1 MKALVLKGK
10 GNIAYIEKERPTLAY
25 AHGALL
31 KPLLVS
37 PCTSD
42 VHTIWQGS
50 PKRPDLTLGHEV
62 VARVEEVG
70 AEVTDFHAGD
80 VVAVSAITPDWSQP
94 DVEENYAHAGHNFS
108 AHMLGNTIDG
118 AFQEL
123 FYLPYADRNL
133 AHIPDGL
140 TLEDALM
147 CVDVL
152 QTGFTA
158 VEEAGV
164 KPGDTVVVMGIG
176 AIGLAAILG
185 AKLAGARTI
194 YAVGSRP
201 ENVRIAESMS
211 DCGPVMS
218 AYGVPGVPAGGDVAS
233 PSVAAEDGREQHAD
247 AVSPDCAA
255 TVPDA
260 VSPACASAIS
270 DGSQSQAHAQSG
282 CHIEVLNYR
291 HLHCPLPQ
299 GMHPLANSTGSPVV
313 NYVLTKTQTK
323 GADKVLICGGDDLA
337 FPQAID
343 MVKYG
348 TGVVSNVMY
357 YGADLD
363 TQGGE
368 LKTLEAMNSAETY
381 LTSTAAAVE
390 AETQAAGAQ
399 PQAAD
404 DINVDSTTASASAAG
419 TQPTSTFDSTAGA
432 QTPVALLGSIG
443 SASSKPTFA
452 VPGDVLRKA
461 HTVKLNDNIDCIQIP
476 KFSIGRGMA
485 GKTLKFSLS
494 RGGRQNL
501 EHVMR
506 IVQESGVHPSIFI
519 TEHYDGLDQVAQ
531 AIDDMKERKAIKI
544 AVKI

>member
-10 GNIAYIEKERPTLAY
+10 GNIAYIEKARPTLID

-62 VARVEEVG
+62 IARVEEVG
-70 AEVTDFHAGD
+70 AEVTDFHVGD

-164 KPGDTVVVMGIG
+164 QPGDTVVVMGIG

-201 ENVRIAESMS
+201 ENARIAESMS

-218 AYGVPGVPAGGDVAS
+218 AHGVPGVPASGDVAS
-233 PSVAAEDGREQHAD
+233 PSVAAEDGREQHAN
-247 AVSPDCAA
+247 AVSPDCTA
-255 TVPDA
+255 TVPGNGHD
-260 VSPACASAIS
+260 
-270 DGSQSQAHAQSG
+270 QAPAQSG
-282 CHIEVLNYR
+282 CHVEVLNYR

-363 TQGGE
+363 TQDGE
-368 LKTLEAMNSAETY
+368 LKTLEVMNSA
-381 LTSTAAAVE
+381 VR
-390 AETQAAGAQ
+390 
-399 PQAAD
+399 
-404 DINVDSTTASASAAG
+404 
-419 TQPTSTFDSTAGA
+419 
-432 QTPVALLGSIG
+432 
-443 SASSKPTFA
+443 
-452 VPGDVLRKA
+452 RKT
-461 HTVKLNDNIDCIQIP
+461 HSVTLNDNIDCIQIP

-501 EHVMR
+501 EHVMQ

-519 TEHYDGLDQVAQ
+519 TEHYDGLDQIAQ

>member
-10 GNIAYIEKERPTLAY
+10 GNIACIEKERPTLAA

-62 VARVEEVG
+62 IARVEEVG
-70 AEVTDFHAGD
+70 AEVTDFRVGD

-201 ENVRIAESMS
+201 ENTRIAESMS
-211 DCGPVMS
+211 D
-218 AYGVPGVPAGGDVAS
+218 
-233 PSVAAEDGREQHAD
+233 
-247 AVSPDCAA
+247 
-255 TVPDA
+255 
-260 VSPACASAIS
+260 IN
-270 DGSQSQAHAQSG
+270 
-282 CHIEVLNYR
+282 CHVEVLNYR

-381 LTSTAAAVE
+381 LTSTAAAIE
-390 AETQAAGAQ
+390 AEAQAAGAQ
-399 PQAAD
+399 PQAARSIDVD
-404 DINVDSTTASASAAG
+404 DTTASASAAG
-419 TQPTSTFDSTAGA
+419 AQPTSTLGSTAGA
-432 QTPVALLGSIG
+432 QTPVGPLGSTG

-461 HTVKLNDNIDCIQIP
+461 HTVTLNDNIDCIQIP

-501 EHVMR
+501 ERVMQ

-519 TEHYDGLDQVAQ
+519 TEHYDGLDQIAQ

>member
-10 GNIAYIEKERPTLAY
+10 GNIAYIEKERPTLAA

-62 VARVEEVG
+62 IARVEEVG
-70 AEVTDFHAGD
+70 AEVMDFRVGD

-201 ENVRIAESMS
+201 ENARIAESMS
-211 DCGPVMS
+211 D
-218 AYGVPGVPAGGDVAS
+218 GD
-233 PSVAAEDGREQHAD
+233 
-247 AVSPDCAA
+247 
-255 TVPDA
+255 
-260 VSPACASAIS
+260 
-270 DGSQSQAHAQSG
+270 QAPAQSG
-282 CHIEVLNYR
+282 CHVEVLNYR

-313 NYVLTKTQTK
+313 NYILTKTQTK

-381 LTSTAAAVE
+381 LTSTAAAIE
-390 AETQAAGAQ
+390 AEAQAAGAQ
-399 PQAAD
+399 PQAAG
-404 DINVDSTTASASAAG
+404 DINVDRTTTAASAACA
-419 TQPTSTFDSTAGA
+419 QPTSTLST
-432 QTPVALLGSIG
+432 TG
-443 SASSKPTFA
+443 SASSKPTYA

-461 HTVKLNDNIDCIQIP
+461 HTVTLNDNIDCIQIP
-476 KFSIGRGMA
+476 KFSIGRGLA

-501 EHVMR
+501 ERVMR

-519 TEHYDGLDQVAQ
+519 TEHYDGLDQIAQ

-544 AVKI
+544 AVKM

>member
-10 GNIAYIEKERPTLAY
+10 GNIAYIEKERPTLA
-25 AHGALL
+25 ASHGALL

-62 VARVEEVG
+62 IARVEEVG
-70 AEVTDFHAGD
+70 AEVTDFRVGD
-80 VVAVSAITPDWSQP
+80 VVAVSAIPPDWSQP

-176 AIGLAAILG
+176 AIGLAAIFG

-201 ENVRIAESMS
+201 ENTRIAESMS
-211 DCGPVMS
+211 DFGPVMS
-218 AYGVPGVPAGGDVAS
+218 AHGVPGAPASGDVAS
-233 PSVAAEDGREQHAD
+233 PSMAAEDGREHVD

-255 TVPDA
+255 TVPG
-260 VSPACASAIS
+260 
-270 DGSQSQAHAQSG
+270 DGHGQAPAQSG
-282 CHIEVLNYR
+282 CHVEVLNYR

-390 AETQAAGAQ
+390 AEAQAA
-399 PQAAD
+399 
-404 DINVDSTTASASAAG
+404 
-419 TQPTSTFDSTAGA
+419 
-432 QTPVALLGSIG
+432 
-443 SASSKPTFA
+443 
-452 VPGDVLRKA
+452 GDVLRKA
-461 HTVKLNDNIDCIQIP
+461 HTVTLNDNIDCIQIP

-485 GKTLKFSLS
+485 GKILKFSLS

-501 EHVMR
+501 ERVMQ

-519 TEHYDGLDQVAQ
+519 TEHYDGLDQIAQ

>member
-10 GNIAYIEKERPTLAY
+10 GNIAYIEKERPTLAA

-62 VARVEEVG
+62 IARVEEVG
-70 AEVTDFHAGD
+70 AEVTDFRVGD

-211 DCGPVMS
+211 D
-218 AYGVPGVPAGGDVAS
+218 
-233 PSVAAEDGREQHAD
+233 
-247 AVSPDCAA
+247 
-255 TVPDA
+255 
-260 VSPACASAIS
+260 IN
-270 DGSQSQAHAQSG
+270 
-282 CHIEVLNYR
+282 CHVEVLNYR

-390 AETQAAGAQ
+390 AEAQAAGAQ
-399 PQAAD
+399 VQAARSIDVD
-404 DINVDSTTASASAAG
+404 DTTAAASAAG
-419 TQPTSTFDSTAGA
+419 AQPTSTLGSTAGA
-432 QTPVALLGSIG
+432 QTPVVPLGSTG

-461 HTVKLNDNIDCIQIP
+461 HTVTLNDNIDCIQIP

-501 EHVMR
+501 ERVMQ

-519 TEHYDGLDQVAQ
+519 TEHYDGLDQIAQ

-544 AVKI
+544 AVKL

>member
-1 MKALVLKGK
+1 MSDFAP
-10 GNIAYIEKERPTLAY
+10 AMS
-25 AHGALL
+25 AHG
-31 KPLLVS
+31 V
-37 PCTSD
+37 
-42 VHTIWQGS
+42 
-50 PKRPDLTLGHEV
+50 
-62 VARVEEVG
+62 
-70 AEVTDFHAGD
+70 
-80 VVAVSAITPDWSQP
+80 
-94 DVEENYAHAGHNFS
+94 
-108 AHMLGNTIDG
+108 
-118 AFQEL
+118 
-123 FYLPYADRNL
+123 
-133 AHIPDGL
+133 
-140 TLEDALM
+140 
-147 CVDVL
+147 
-152 QTGFTA
+152 
-158 VEEAGV
+158 
-164 KPGDTVVVMGIG
+164 
-176 AIGLAAILG
+176 
-185 AKLAGARTI
+185 
-194 YAVGSRP
+194 P
-201 ENVRIAESMS
+201 E
-211 DCGPVMS
+211 
-218 AYGVPGVPAGGDVAS
+218 VPAGGDVTS
-233 PSVAAEDGREQHAD
+233 PSMAAEDGREQHAN
-247 AVSPDCAA
+247 AVSPDCVA

-260 VSPACASAIS
+260 VSPDCASAAS
-270 DGSQSQAHAQSG
+270 GGSQSQAHAQSG

-291 HLHCPLPQ
+291 RLHCPLPQ

-390 AETQAAGAQ
+390 AEAQAA
-399 PQAAD
+399 
-404 DINVDSTTASASAAG
+404 
-419 TQPTSTFDSTAGA
+419 
-432 QTPVALLGSIG
+432 
-443 SASSKPTFA
+443 
-452 VPGDVLRKA
+452 GDVLRKA
-461 HTVKLNDNIDCIQIP
+461 HTVTLNDNIDSIQIP

-501 EHVMR
+501 EHVMQ

-519 TEHYDGLDQVAQ
+519 TEHYDGLDQIAQ

>member
-1 MKALVLKGK
+1 M
-10 GNIAYIEKERPTLAY
+10 
-25 AHGALL
+25 
-31 KPLLVS
+31 
-37 PCTSD
+37 
-42 VHTIWQGS
+42 
-50 PKRPDLTLGHEV
+50 
-62 VARVEEVG
+62 
-70 AEVTDFHAGD
+70 TDFHVGD

-211 DCGPVMS
+211 DFAPAMS
-218 AYGVPGVPAGGDVAS
+218 AHGVPEVPAGGDVTS
-233 PSVAAEDGREQHAD
+233 PSMAAEDGREQHGN
-247 AVSPDCAA
+247 AVSPDCVA

-260 VSPACASAIS
+260 VSPDCASAAS
-270 DGSQSQAHAQSG
+270 GGSQSQAPAQSG

-291 HLHCPLPQ
+291 RLHCPLPQ

-390 AETQAAGAQ
+390 AEAQAA
-399 PQAAD
+399 
-404 DINVDSTTASASAAG
+404 
-419 TQPTSTFDSTAGA
+419 
-432 QTPVALLGSIG
+432 
-443 SASSKPTFA
+443 
-452 VPGDVLRKA
+452 GDVLRKA
-461 HTVKLNDNIDCIQIP
+461 HTVTLNDNIDGIQIP

-501 EHVMR
+501 EHVMQ

-519 TEHYDGLDQVAQ
+519 TEHYDGLDQIAQ

>member
-10 GNIAYIEKERPTLAY
+10 GNIAYIEKERPTLLA
-25 AHGALL
+25 AHGVLL

-50 PKRPDLTLGHEV
+50 PKRQDLTLGHEV
-62 VARVEEVG
+62 IARVEEVG
-70 AEVTDFHAGD
+70 AEVMDFHVGD

-108 AHMLGNTIDG
+108 AHMLGNSIDG

-211 DCGPVMS
+211 DFAPAMS
-218 AYGVPGVPAGGDVAS
+218 AHGVPEVPAGGDVAS
-233 PSVAAEDGREQHAD
+233 PSVAAEAGREQHAD

-255 TVPDA
+255 TVPG
-260 VSPACASAIS
+260 
-270 DGSQSQAHAQSG
+270 DGHDQAPAQSG
-282 CHIEVLNYR
+282 CHVEVLNYR

-348 TGVVSNVMY
+348 TGVVSNIMY

-390 AETQAAGAQ
+390 AETQAAGTQ

-404 DINVDSTTASASAAG
+404 DINVDSTTAAASAAG
-419 TQPTSTFDSTAGA
+419 AQPTSTLGSTAGA

-501 EHVMR
+501 EHVMQ

-519 TEHYDGLDQVAQ
+519 TEHYDGLDQIAQ

>member
-10 GNIAYIEKERPTLAY
+10 GNIAYIEKERPTLIDV
-25 AHGALL
+25 HGALL

-62 VARVEEVG
+62 IARVEEVG
-70 AEVTDFHAGD
+70 AEVMDFHVGD

-211 DCGPVMS
+211 DFAPVMS
-218 AYGVPGVPAGGDVAS
+218 AHGVPEVPAGGDVAS
-233 PSVAAEDGREQHAD
+233 PSVTAEAGREQHAD

-255 TVPDA
+255 TVPG
-260 VSPACASAIS
+260 
-270 DGSQSQAHAQSG
+270 DGHDQAPAQSG
-282 CHIEVLNYR
+282 CHVEVLNYR

-368 LKTLEAMNSAETY
+368 LKTLEAMNSAESY
-381 LTSTAAAVE
+381 LTSTAAAIE
-390 AETQAAGAQ
+390 AEAQAAGN
-399 PQAAD
+399 
-404 DINVDSTTASASAAG
+404 INVDRTTAASSAAG
-419 TQPTSTFDSTAGA
+419 AKPTSTLGSTAGA
-432 QTPVALLGSIG
+432 QPPVAPLGSTG

-461 HTVKLNDNIDCIQIP
+461 HTVTLNDNIDCIQIP

-501 EHVMR
+501 ERVMQ
-506 IVQESGVHPSIFI
+506 IVQENGAHPSIFI
-519 TEHYDGLDQVAQ
+519 TEHYDGLDQIAQ

-544 AVKI
+544 AVKM

>member
-10 GNIAYIEKERPTLAY
+10 GNIAYIEKERPLLAA

-62 VARVEEVG
+62 IARVEEVG
-70 AEVTDFHAGD
+70 AEVTDFRAGD

-201 ENVRIAESMS
+201 ENTRIAESMS
-211 DCGPVMS
+211 D
-218 AYGVPGVPAGGDVAS
+218 
-233 PSVAAEDGREQHAD
+233 
-247 AVSPDCAA
+247 
-255 TVPDA
+255 
-260 VSPACASAIS
+260 IN
-270 DGSQSQAHAQSG
+270 
-282 CHIEVLNYR
+282 CHVEVLNYR

-390 AETQAAGAQ
+390 AEAQAAGAQ
-399 PQAAD
+399 PQAAG
-404 DINVDSTTASASAAG
+404 DINVDRTTAAASAAG
-419 TQPTSTFDSTAGA
+419 AQPTSTFST
-432 QTPVALLGSIG
+432 TG

-461 HTVKLNDNIDCIQIP
+461 HTVTLNDNIDCIQIP

-501 EHVMR
+501 ERVMQ

-519 TEHYDGLDQVAQ
+519 TEHYDGLDQIAQ

>member
-10 GNIAYIEKERPTLAY
+10 GNIAYIEKVRPTLAA

-62 VARVEEVG
+62 IARVEEVG
-70 AEVTDFHAGD
+70 AEVTDFRVGD

-164 KPGDTVVVMGIG
+164 KSGDTVVVMGIG

-185 AKLAGARTI
+185 AKLAGARMI

-201 ENVRIAESMS
+201 ESTRIAESMS
-211 DCGPVMS
+211 D
-218 AYGVPGVPAGGDVAS
+218 
-233 PSVAAEDGREQHAD
+233 
-247 AVSPDCAA
+247 
-255 TVPDA
+255 
-260 VSPACASAIS
+260 IK
-270 DGSQSQAHAQSG
+270 
-282 CHIEVLNYR
+282 CHVEVLNYR

-381 LTSTAAAVE
+381 LTSTAAAIE
-390 AETQAAGAQ
+390 AEAQAAGAQ

-404 DINVDSTTASASAAG
+404 DINVDRTTAAASAAG
-419 TQPTSTFDSTAGA
+419 AQPTST
-432 QTPVALLGSIG
+432 LGSTG
-443 SASSKPTFA
+443 SAPSKPTFA

-461 HTVKLNDNIDCIQIP
+461 HTVTLNDNIDCIQIP

-544 AVKI
+544 AVKL

>member
-10 GNIAYIEKERPTLAY
+10 GNIAYIEKERPTLIDV
-25 AHGALL
+25 HGALL

-62 VARVEEVG
+62 IARVEEVG
-70 AEVTDFHAGD
+70 AEVMDFHVGD

-194 YAVGSRP
+194 YAVGSHP

-211 DCGPVMS
+211 D
-218 AYGVPGVPAGGDVAS
+218 
-233 PSVAAEDGREQHAD
+233 
-247 AVSPDCAA
+247 
-255 TVPDA
+255 
-260 VSPACASAIS
+260 IN
-270 DGSQSQAHAQSG
+270 
-282 CHIEVLNYR
+282 CHVEVLNYR

-368 LKTLEAMNSAETY
+368 LKILEAMNSAETY

-404 DINVDSTTASASAAG
+404 DINVDSTTAAASAAG
-419 TQPTSTFDSTAGA
+419 TQPTSTLGLTAGA
-432 QTPVALLGSIG
+432 QTQVALLGSIG

-461 HTVKLNDNIDCIQIP
+461 HTVKLNDNIDGIQIP

-501 EHVMR
+501 EHVMQ

-519 TEHYDGLDQVAQ
+519 TEHYDGLDQIAQ

-544 AVKI
+544 AVKM

>member
-10 GNIAYIEKERPTLAY
+10 GNIAYIEKERPTLA
-25 AHGALL
+25 ASHGALL

-62 VARVEEVG
+62 IARVEEVG
-70 AEVTDFHAGD
+70 AEVTDFHVGD

-185 AKLAGARTI
+185 AKLAGARMI

-201 ENVRIAESMS
+201 ENTRIAESMS
-211 DCGPVMS
+211 D
-218 AYGVPGVPAGGDVAS
+218 
-233 PSVAAEDGREQHAD
+233 
-247 AVSPDCAA
+247 
-255 TVPDA
+255 
-260 VSPACASAIS
+260 IN
-270 DGSQSQAHAQSG
+270 
-282 CHIEVLNYR
+282 CHVEVLNYR

-390 AETQAAGAQ
+390 AEAQAAGAQ
-399 PQAAD
+399 PQAARSIDVD
-404 DINVDSTTASASAAG
+404 DTTASASTAG
-419 TQPTSTFDSTAGA
+419 AQPTSTLGSTAGA
-432 QTPVALLGSIG
+432 QTPVAPLGSTG
-443 SASSKPTFA
+443 SASSKPTYA

-461 HTVKLNDNIDCIQIP
+461 HTVTLNDNIDCIQIP

-501 EHVMR
+501 ECVMR

-519 TEHYDGLDQVAQ
+519 TKHYDGLDQIAQ

-544 AVKI
+544 AVKM

>member
-10 GNIAYIEKERPTLAY
+10 GNIAYIEKERPTLAA

-62 VARVEEVG
+62 IARVEEVG
-70 AEVTDFHAGD
+70 AEVTDFRVGD

-201 ENVRIAESMS
+201 ENTRIAESMS
-211 DCGPVMS
+211 DFGPVMS
-218 AYGVPGVPAGGDVAS
+218 AHGVPGVPASGDVAS
-233 PSVAAEDGREQHAD
+233 PSMAAEDGREHVD
-247 AVSPDCAA
+247 AVPPDCAA
-255 TVPDA
+255 TVPG
-260 VSPACASAIS
+260 
-270 DGSQSQAHAQSG
+270 DGHGQAPAQSG
-282 CHIEVLNYR
+282 CHVEVLNYR

-390 AETQAAGAQ
+390 AEAQAAGN
-399 PQAAD
+399 
-404 DINVDSTTASASAAG
+404 INVDSTTAAASAAG
-419 TQPTSTFDSTAGA
+419 AQPTST
-432 QTPVALLGSIG
+432 LGSTG
-443 SASSKPTFA
+443 SAPSKPTFA

-461 HTVKLNDNIDCIQIP
+461 HTVTLNDNIDCIQIP

-501 EHVMR
+501 ERVMQ

-519 TEHYDGLDQVAQ
+519 TEHYDGLDQIAQ
-531 AIDDMKERKAIKI
+531 AIDDMKERKAIKV
-544 AVKI
+544 AVKL

>member
-10 GNIAYIEKERPTLAY
+10 GNIAYIEKVRPTLAD

-62 VARVEEVG
+62 IARVEEVG

-164 KPGDTVVVMGIG
+164 QPGDTVVVMGIG

-211 DCGPVMS
+211 DCGPEMS
-218 AYGVPGVPAGGDVAS
+218 LD
-233 PSVAAEDGREQHAD
+233 
-247 AVSPDCAA
+247 
-255 TVPDA
+255 
-260 VSPACASAIS
+260 CASATPC
-270 DGSQSQAHAQSG
+270 GSQRQTLAQSG

-323 GADKVLICGGDDLA
+323 GADEVLICGGDDLA

-363 TQGGE
+363 TQDDE
-368 LKTLEAMNSAETY
+368 LKTLEAMNSAAAY
-381 LTSTAAAVE
+381 LTASADAVATAAAVR
-390 AETQAAGAQ
+390 ATDSISADETVTNPQQSSVTISPSSPAPQQ
-399 PQAAD
+399 P
-404 DINVDSTTASASAAG
+404 SY
-419 TQPTSTFDSTAGA
+419 
-432 QTPVALLGSIG
+432 
-443 SASSKPTFA
+443 A
-452 VPGDVLRKA
+452 VPGDVLRKT
-461 HTVKLNDNIDCIQIP
+461 HTVTLNDHIDCIQIP

-501 EHVMR
+501 EHVMQ

-519 TEHYDGLDQVAQ
+519 TEHYDGLDQIAQ

>member
-10 GNIAYIEKERPTLAY
+10 GNIAYIEKKRPTLAA

-62 VARVEEVG
+62 IARVEEVG
-70 AEVTDFHAGD
+70 AEVTDFRVGD

-201 ENVRIAESMS
+201 ENTRIAESMS
-211 DCGPVMS
+211 D
-218 AYGVPGVPAGGDVAS
+218 
-233 PSVAAEDGREQHAD
+233 
-247 AVSPDCAA
+247 
-255 TVPDA
+255 
-260 VSPACASAIS
+260 IN
-270 DGSQSQAHAQSG
+270 
-282 CHIEVLNYR
+282 CHVEVLNYR

-381 LTSTAAAVE
+381 LTSTAAAIE
-390 AETQAAGAQ
+390 AEAQAAGN
-399 PQAAD
+399 
-404 DINVDSTTASASAAG
+404 INVDSTTVTSATGA
-419 TQPTSTFDSTAGA
+419 QPTST
-432 QTPVALLGSIG
+432 LGSTG

-461 HTVKLNDNIDCIQIP
+461 HTVTLNDNIDCIQIP

-501 EHVMR
+501 ERVMQ

-519 TEHYDGLDQVAQ
+519 TEHYDGLDQIAQ

-544 AVKI
+544 AVKM

>member
-10 GNIAYIEKERPTLAY
+10 GNIAYIEKERPTLA
-25 AHGALL
+25 ASHGALL

-62 VARVEEVG
+62 IARVEEVG
-70 AEVTDFHAGD
+70 AEVTDFHVGD

-176 AIGLAAILG
+176 AIGLAAILS

-201 ENVRIAESMS
+201 ENARIAESMS
-211 DCGPVMS
+211 D
-218 AYGVPGVPAGGDVAS
+218 GD
-233 PSVAAEDGREQHAD
+233 
-247 AVSPDCAA
+247 
-255 TVPDA
+255 
-260 VSPACASAIS
+260 
-270 DGSQSQAHAQSG
+270 QAPAQSG
-282 CHIEVLNYR
+282 CHVEVLNYR

-390 AETQAAGAQ
+390 AEAQAA
-399 PQAAD
+399 
-404 DINVDSTTASASAAG
+404 
-419 TQPTSTFDSTAGA
+419 
-432 QTPVALLGSIG
+432 
-443 SASSKPTFA
+443 
-452 VPGDVLRKA
+452 GDVLRKA
-461 HTVKLNDNIDCIQIP
+461 HTVTLNDNIDCIQIP

-485 GKTLKFSLS
+485 GKILKFSLS

-501 EHVMR
+501 ERVMQ

-519 TEHYDGLDQVAQ
+519 TEHYDGLDQIAQ

>member
-10 GNIAYIEKERPTLAY
+10 GNIAYIEKEMPSLA
-25 AHGALL
+25 APHGALL
-31 KPLLVS
+31 KPVLVS

-62 VARVEEVG
+62 IARVVEVGEEVN
-70 AEVTDFHAGD
+70 DFRAGEL
-80 VVAVSAITPDWSQP
+80 VAVSAITPDWSQP

-133 AHIPDGL
+133 AHIPEGL
-140 TLEDALM
+140 SLDDALM
-147 CVDVL
+147 CVDVI

-164 KPGDTVVVMGIG
+164 KPGDSVAVLGIG
-176 AIGLAAILG
+176 GIGLAAILG

-194 YAVGSRP
+194 YAVGSSP
-201 ENVRIAESMS
+201 ENTRIAESMS
-211 DCGPVMS
+211 D
-218 AYGVPGVPAGGDVAS
+218 
-233 PSVAAEDGREQHAD
+233 
-247 AVSPDCAA
+247 
-255 TVPDA
+255 TT
-260 VSPACASAIS
+260 
-270 DGSQSQAHAQSG
+270 
-282 CHIEVLNYR
+282 CHVEVLNYR
-291 HLHCPLPQ
+291 TLRCPLPA
-299 GMHPLANSTGSPVV
+299 GMHPLANATGSPVV
-313 NYVLTKTQTK
+313 NYVLTKTNTK
-323 GADKVLICGGDDLA
+323 GVDKVLICGGSDLA

-368 LKTLEAMNSAETY
+368 LKTLEAMNSAEAY
-381 LTSTAAAVE
+381 L
-390 AETQAAGAQ
+390 
-399 PQAAD
+399 
-404 DINVDSTTASASAAG
+404 TASADAVAAAAAAHTPDNASG
-419 TQPTSTFDSTAGA
+419 DETVTNPHQNMVATSLSNPASQQSSVATSSSNPASQQPSY
-432 QTPVALLGSIG
+432 
-443 SASSKPTFA
+443 A
-452 VPGDVLRKA
+452 VPGDVLRKT
-461 HTVKLNDNIDCIQIP
+461 HTVTLNENIDSIQIP

-494 RGGRQNL
+494 KGGRQNL
-501 EHVMR
+501 ERVMH

-519 TEHYDGLDQVAQ
+519 TKHYDGIDQIAQ

-544 AVKI
+544 AVKM

>member
-10 GNIAYIEKERPTLAY
+10 GNIAYIEKERPTLAA

-62 VARVEEVG
+62 IARVEEVG
-70 AEVTDFHAGD
+70 AEVTDFHVGD

-201 ENVRIAESMS
+201 ENTRIAESMS
-211 DCGPVMS
+211 DFGPVMS
-218 AYGVPGVPAGGDVAS
+218 AHGVPGVPAGG
-233 PSVAAEDGREQHAD
+233 GREQA
-247 AVSPDCAA
+247 P
-255 TVPDA
+255 
-260 VSPACASAIS
+260 
-270 DGSQSQAHAQSG
+270 AQSG

-368 LKTLEAMNSAETY
+368 LKTLEAMKSAATY
-381 LTSTAAAVE
+381 LTNTAAAVE
-390 AETQAAGAQ
+390 AEAQAAGAQ
-399 PQAAD
+399 PQAARSIDVD
-404 DINVDSTTASASAAG
+404 DTTAAASAAG
-419 TQPTSTFDSTAGA
+419 AQPTSTLASTAGA
-432 QTPVALLGSIG
+432 QTPVAPLGSTG

-461 HTVKLNDNIDCIQIP
+461 HTVTLNDNIDCIQIP

-501 EHVMR
+501 ERVMQ

-519 TEHYDGLDQVAQ
+519 TEHYDGLDQIAQ

-544 AVKI
+544 AVKL

>member
-10 GNIAYIEKERPTLAY
+10 GNIAYIEKKRPTLAA

-62 VARVEEVG
+62 IARVAEVG
-70 AEVTDFHAGD
+70 AEVTDFRAGD

-201 ENVRIAESMS
+201 ENTRIAESMS
-211 DCGPVMS
+211 NI
-218 AYGVPGVPAGGDVAS
+218 
-233 PSVAAEDGREQHAD
+233 H
-247 AVSPDCAA
+247 
-255 TVPDA
+255 
-260 VSPACASAIS
+260 
-270 DGSQSQAHAQSG
+270 

-390 AETQAAGAQ
+390 AEAQVQAARSIDV
-399 PQAAD
+399 D
-404 DINVDSTTASASAAG
+404 DTTAAASA
-419 TQPTSTFDSTAGA
+419 AGA
-432 QTPVALLGSIG
+432 QTPVAPLGSIG
-443 SASSKPTFA
+443 SAPSKPTFA

-461 HTVKLNDNIDCIQIP
+461 HTVTLNDNIDCIQIP

-501 EHVMR
+501 ERVMR

-519 TEHYDGLDQVAQ
+519 TEHYDGLDQIAQ

-544 AVKI
+544 AVKL

>member
-10 GNIAYIEKERPTLAY
+10 GNIAYIEKERPTLAA

-62 VARVEEVG
+62 IARVEEVG
-70 AEVTDFHAGD
+70 AEVTDFHVGD

-211 DCGPVMS
+211 DFGLVMS
-218 AYGVPGVPAGGDVAS
+218 AHGVPGVPASGDVAS
-233 PSVAAEDGREQHAD
+233 PSMAEEDGREHVD
-247 AVSPDCAA
+247 AVPPACAA
-255 TVPDA
+255 TVPG
-260 VSPACASAIS
+260 
-270 DGSQSQAHAQSG
+270 DGHGQAPAQSG
-282 CHIEVLNYR
+282 CHVEVLNYR

-381 LTSTAAAVE
+381 LTSTAAAIE
-390 AETQAAGAQ
+390 AEAQAAGAQ
-399 PQAAD
+399 VQAAG
-404 DINVDSTTASASAAG
+404 DINVDRTTASISAAG
-419 TQPTSTFDSTAGA
+419 AQPTSTTAGT
-432 QTPVALLGSIG
+432 QTPVAPLGSTG
-443 SASSKPTFA
+443 SASSKPTYA

-461 HTVKLNDNIDCIQIP
+461 HTVTLNDNIDCIQIP

-501 EHVMR
+501 ERVMQ
-506 IVQESGVHPSIFI
+506 IVQESGVHPSLFI
-519 TEHYDGLDQVAQ
+519 TEHYDGLDQIAQ

-544 AVKI
+544 AVKM

>member
-1 MKALVLKGK
+1 
-10 GNIAYIEKERPTLAY
+10 
-25 AHGALL
+25 
-31 KPLLVS
+31 
-37 PCTSD
+37 
-42 VHTIWQGS
+42 
-50 PKRPDLTLGHEV
+50 
-62 VARVEEVG
+62 
-70 AEVTDFHAGD
+70 
-80 VVAVSAITPDWSQP
+80 
-94 DVEENYAHAGHNFS
+94 
-108 AHMLGNTIDG
+108 
-118 AFQEL
+118 
-123 FYLPYADRNL
+123 
-133 AHIPDGL
+133 
-140 TLEDALM
+140 
-147 CVDVL
+147 
-152 QTGFTA
+152 
-158 VEEAGV
+158 
-164 KPGDTVVVMGIG
+164 MGIG

-211 DCGPVMS
+211 DFAPVMS
-218 AYGVPGVPAGGDVAS
+218 AHGVPEVPAGGDVAS
-233 PSVAAEDGREQHAD
+233 PSVAAEAGREQHAD

-255 TVPDA
+255 TVPG
-260 VSPACASAIS
+260 
-270 DGSQSQAHAQSG
+270 DGHDQAPAQSG
-282 CHIEVLNYR
+282 CHVEVLNYR

-368 LKTLEAMNSAETY
+368 LKILEAMNSAETY

-390 AETQAAGAQ
+390 AEAQAAGAP

-404 DINVDSTTASASAAG
+404 DINVDRTTIAASAAG
-419 TQPTSTFDSTAGA
+419 AQPTSTLST
-432 QTPVALLGSIG
+432 TG

-461 HTVKLNDNIDCIQIP
+461 HTVTLNDNIDCSQIP

-501 EHVMR
+501 ERVMQ

-519 TEHYDGLDQVAQ
+519 TEHYDGLDQIAQ

-544 AVKI
+544 AVKL

>member
-10 GNIAYIEKERPTLAY
+10 GNIAYIEKEWPTLLA

-62 VARVEEVG
+62 IARVEEVG
-70 AEVTDFHAGD
+70 AEVTDFHVGD

-201 ENVRIAESMS
+201 ENTRIAESMS
-211 DCGPVMS
+211 D
-218 AYGVPGVPAGGDVAS
+218 
-233 PSVAAEDGREQHAD
+233 
-247 AVSPDCAA
+247 
-255 TVPDA
+255 
-260 VSPACASAIS
+260 IN
-270 DGSQSQAHAQSG
+270 
-282 CHIEVLNYR
+282 CHVEVLNYR

-368 LKTLEAMNSAETY
+368 LKTLEAMNSAEAY
-381 LTSTAAAVE
+381 LASTDAAVE
-390 AETQAAGAQ
+390 AEAQAAGAQ
-399 PQAAD
+399 PQAAAY
-404 DINVDSTTASASAAG
+404 INVDRTNASVSAAG
-419 TQPTSTFDSTAGA
+419 TQPTST
-432 QTPVALLGSIG
+432 LGSTG

-461 HTVKLNDNIDCIQIP
+461 HTVTLNDNIDCIQIP

-501 EHVMR
+501 ERVMQ

-519 TEHYDGLDQVAQ
+519 TEHYDGLDQIAQ

-544 AVKI
+544 AVKL

>member
-10 GNIAYIEKERPTLAY
+10 GNIAYIEKNRPTLAA

-62 VARVEEVG
+62 IARVEEVG
-70 AEVTDFHAGD
+70 AEVTDFRVGD

-201 ENVRIAESMS
+201 ENTRIAESMS
-211 DCGPVMS
+211 D
-218 AYGVPGVPAGGDVAS
+218 
-233 PSVAAEDGREQHAD
+233 
-247 AVSPDCAA
+247 
-255 TVPDA
+255 
-260 VSPACASAIS
+260 IN
-270 DGSQSQAHAQSG
+270 
-282 CHIEVLNYR
+282 CHVEVLNYR

-381 LTSTAAAVE
+381 LTSTAAVIE
-390 AETQAAGAQ
+390 AEAQAAGAQ

-404 DINVDSTTASASAAG
+404 DINVDRTTTAASAAG
-419 TQPTSTFDSTAGA
+419 AQPTST
-432 QTPVALLGSIG
+432 LGTTG
-443 SASSKPTFA
+443 SASSKPAFA

-461 HTVKLNDNIDCIQIP
+461 HTVTLNDNIDCIQIP

-501 EHVMR
+501 ERVMR

-519 TEHYDGLDQVAQ
+519 TEHYDGLDQIAQ

-544 AVKI
+544 AVKL

>member
-10 GNIAYIEKERPTLAY
+10 GNIAYIEKARPTLAS

-62 VARVEEVG
+62 IARVEEIG
-70 AEVTDFHAGD
+70 AEVTDFYVGD

-201 ENVRIAESMS
+201 ENVRIAELMS
-211 DCGPVMS
+211 DI
-218 AYGVPGVPAGGDVAS
+218 
-233 PSVAAEDGREQHAD
+233 H
-247 AVSPDCAA
+247 
-255 TVPDA
+255 
-260 VSPACASAIS
+260 
-270 DGSQSQAHAQSG
+270 
-282 CHIEVLNYR
+282 CHVEVLNYR
-291 HLHCPLPQ
+291 RLHCPLPQ

-501 EHVMR
+501 EHVMQ

-519 TEHYDGLDQVAQ
+519 TEHYDGLDQIAQ

>member
-10 GNIAYIEKERPTLAY
+10 GNIAYIEKKRPTLAA

-62 VARVEEVG
+62 IARVEEVG
-70 AEVTDFHAGD
+70 REVTDFRVGD

-201 ENVRIAESMS
+201 ENTRIAESMS
-211 DCGPVMS
+211 D
-218 AYGVPGVPAGGDVAS
+218 
-233 PSVAAEDGREQHAD
+233 
-247 AVSPDCAA
+247 
-255 TVPDA
+255 
-260 VSPACASAIS
+260 IN
-270 DGSQSQAHAQSG
+270 
-282 CHIEVLNYR
+282 CHVEVLNYR

-390 AETQAAGAQ
+390 AEAQAAGAP

-404 DINVDSTTASASAAG
+404 DINVDRTTIAASAAG
-419 TQPTSTFDSTAGA
+419 AQPTSTLST
-432 QTPVALLGSIG
+432 TG

-519 TEHYDGLDQVAQ
+519 TEHYDGLDQIAQ

-544 AVKI
+544 AVKM

>member
-10 GNIAYIEKERPTLAY
+10 GNIAYIEKERPTLIDV
-25 AHGALL
+25 HGALL

-62 VARVEEVG
+62 IARVEEVG
-70 AEVTDFHAGD
+70 AEVMDFHVGD

-118 AFQEL
+118 AFQGL

-211 DCGPVMS
+211 D
-218 AYGVPGVPAGGDVAS
+218 
-233 PSVAAEDGREQHAD
+233 
-247 AVSPDCAA
+247 
-255 TVPDA
+255 
-260 VSPACASAIS
+260 IN
-270 DGSQSQAHAQSG
+270 
-282 CHIEVLNYR
+282 CHVEVLNYR

-404 DINVDSTTASASAAG
+404 DINVDSTTAAASAAG
-419 TQPTSTFDSTAGA
+419 TQPTSTLGSTAGA

-501 EHVMR
+501 EHVMQ

-519 TEHYDGLDQVAQ
+519 TEHYDGLDQIAQ

>member
-10 GNIAYIEKERPTLAY
+10 GNIAYIEKERPTLAA

-62 VARVEEVG
+62 IARVEEVG
-70 AEVTDFHAGD
+70 AEVTDFRVGD

-201 ENVRIAESMS
+201 ENTRIAESMS
-211 DCGPVMS
+211 D
-218 AYGVPGVPAGGDVAS
+218 
-233 PSVAAEDGREQHAD
+233 
-247 AVSPDCAA
+247 
-255 TVPDA
+255 
-260 VSPACASAIS
+260 IN
-270 DGSQSQAHAQSG
+270 
-282 CHIEVLNYR
+282 CHVEVLNYR

-299 GMHPLANSTGSPVV
+299 GMHPLANATGSPVV

-390 AETQAAGAQ
+390 AEAQAAGN
-399 PQAAD
+399 
-404 DINVDSTTASASAAG
+404 INVDSTTAAASAAG
-419 TQPTSTFDSTAGA
+419 AQPTST
-432 QTPVALLGSIG
+432 LGSTG
-443 SASSKPTFA
+443 SAPSKPTFA

-461 HTVKLNDNIDCIQIP
+461 HTVTLNDNIDCIQIP

-501 EHVMR
+501 ERVMQ

-519 TEHYDGLDQVAQ
+519 TEHYDGLDQIAQ

-544 AVKI
+544 AVKM

>member
-10 GNIAYIEKERPTLAY
+10 GNIAYIEKERPLLAA

-62 VARVEEVG
+62 IARVEEVG
-70 AEVTDFHAGD
+70 REVTDFRAGD

-201 ENVRIAESMS
+201 ENTRIAESMS
-211 DCGPVMS
+211 DFGLAMS
-218 AYGVPGVPAGGDVAS
+218 SDCASAASGG
-233 PSVAAEDGREQHAD
+233 GREQA
-247 AVSPDCAA
+247 P
-255 TVPDA
+255 
-260 VSPACASAIS
+260 
-270 DGSQSQAHAQSG
+270 AQSG
-282 CHIEVLNYR
+282 CHVEVLNYR

-381 LTSTAAAVE
+381 LTSTDAAVE
-390 AETQAAGAQ
+390 AESQAAG
-399 PQAAD
+399 
-404 DINVDSTTASASAAG
+404 DINVDSTTVASDTGA
-419 TQPTSTFDSTAGA
+419 QPTST
-432 QTPVALLGSIG
+432 LGSTG

-461 HTVKLNDNIDCIQIP
+461 HTVTLNDNIDCIQIP

-501 EHVMR
+501 ERVMQ

-519 TEHYDGLDQVAQ
+519 TEHYDGLDQIAQ

>member
-10 GNIAYIEKERPTLAY
+10 GNIAYIEKERPTLID

-62 VARVEEVG
+62 IARVEEVG
-70 AEVTDFHAGD
+70 AEVMDFHVGD

-164 KPGDTVVVMGIG
+164 KLGDTVVVMGIG

-211 DCGPVMS
+211 D
-218 AYGVPGVPAGGDVAS
+218 
-233 PSVAAEDGREQHAD
+233 
-247 AVSPDCAA
+247 
-255 TVPDA
+255 
-260 VSPACASAIS
+260 IN
-270 DGSQSQAHAQSG
+270 
-282 CHIEVLNYR
+282 CHVEVLNYR

-390 AETQAAGAQ
+390 AETQAAG
-399 PQAAD
+399 
-404 DINVDSTTASASAAG
+404 
-419 TQPTSTFDSTAGA
+419 
-432 QTPVALLGSIG
+432 
-443 SASSKPTFA
+443 
-452 VPGDVLRKA
+452 DVLRKA
-461 HTVKLNDNIDCIQIP
+461 HTVKLNDNIDGIQIP

-501 EHVMR
+501 EHVMQ

-519 TEHYDGLDQVAQ
+519 TEHYDGLDQIAQ